1 MNWAK
6 ENEWERNWWCNCAN
20 TYAEETK
27 QFVYMNRMGVTDVDL
42 KGKSVIDI
50 GGGPVSF
57 LLKCQNVKGYVVD
70 PCFYPSWVWQRY
82 EAAGIKYLQSK
93 GEDFCGIV
101 ADEVWIYNC
110 LQHTESPRQVIE
122 NVRKHGKLI
131 RIFEWVYTSVEP
143 GHPHSLNQED
153 LDSWLGGRGSVEEIN
168 QDGCVGI
175 CYYGVFSGQ

>member
-1 MNWAK
+1 MIWAK
-6 ENEWERNWWCNCAN
+6 ENEWERFWWNNCVN

-27 QFVYMNRMGVTDVDL
+27 QFVYMNRMGVTDVDRR
-42 KGKSVIDI
+42 GQSVIDI

-110 LQHTESPRQVIE
+110 LQHTESPREVVQ
-122 NVRKHGKLI
+122 NARKHGNVV
-131 RIFEWVYTSVEP
+131 RIFEWIYTSVEP

-153 LDSWLGGRGSVEEIN
+153 LDLWLGGRGSVEEIN

-175 CYYGVFSGQ
+175 CYYGVFNA